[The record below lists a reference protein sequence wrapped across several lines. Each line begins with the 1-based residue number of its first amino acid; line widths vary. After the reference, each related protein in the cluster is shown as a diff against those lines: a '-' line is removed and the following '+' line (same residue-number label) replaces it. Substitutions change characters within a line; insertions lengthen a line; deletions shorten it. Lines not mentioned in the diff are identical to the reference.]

1 MPEQRKYTRYNA
13 PDDTLALACGGM
25 SKIINI
31 SKSGLCLMFLEDMK
45 VDIPKKLSLD
55 LLSTDN
61 LIKARKIPG
70 ELAWEHVVSI
80 STISGMVYK
89 KVGVQFENLS
99 TKQKDQLDKLIM
111 NYTTGSAEW

>member
-61 LIKARKIPG
+61 IIKARKIPG

-89 KVGVQFENLS
+89 KVGVQFAYLS
-99 TKQKDQLDKLIM
+99 DEQKDQLDKLIM
-111 NYTTGSAEW
+111 NYTSEST